1 MRFAGEGGLEFPGQW
16 ELWEESLQRAMS
28 GRKGQRAFRDLEQ
41 ALLELPEKRLISGR
55 LASKGEVCVVGA
67 LVAHRRVA
75 NGETREQVLSS
86 LEQMIP
92 EEDQWGYTDEW
103 EAEQA
108 TILQAE
114 SVGLTLTL
122 ACTLGYLNDEF
133 YKATPEE
140 RYEQVLSWVRARI
153 IEEPVAA

>member
-1 MRFAGEGGLEFPGQW
+1 MRFAGDYDETFPGQW
-16 ELWEESLQRAMS
+16 QLWEASLERAMS
-28 GRKGQRAFRDLEQ
+28 GRRGQQSLRDLEQ

-55 LASKGEVCVVGA
+55 LANEGEVCVVGA

-75 NGETREQVLSS
+75 DGETREQVLSS

-103 EAEQA
+103 EAEQE

-114 SVGLTLTL
+114 SVGLSLTI
-122 ACTLGYLNDEF
+122 ACTLSQLNDDF

-140 RYEQVLSWVRARI
+140 RYEKVLAWVRARI